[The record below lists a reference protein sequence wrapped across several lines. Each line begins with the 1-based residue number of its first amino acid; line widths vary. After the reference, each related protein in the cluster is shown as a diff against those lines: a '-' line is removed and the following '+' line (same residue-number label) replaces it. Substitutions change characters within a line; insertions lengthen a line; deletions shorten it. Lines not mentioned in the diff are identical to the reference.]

1 LAFIYPAAVA
11 SAWRRLP
18 MQQLSIYKTNK
29 QTATPA
35 CSGSIALAFY
45 GRPNTHTCVVR
56 IAQIEGVEWASTD
69 DNLMVDNLGL
79 FSAACV
85 SDAADEKAY

>member
-11 SAWRRLP
+11 SAWRRLL
-18 MQQLSIYKTNK
+18 MQQLSIYITNK

-69 DNLMVDNLGL
+69 DNLGL

-85 SDAADEKAY
+85 SGAADEKAY